1 MRSEA
6 HGGPG
11 TGSGPRPHALRS
23 SLVLTLTAL
32 IWGMAFVA
40 QRVGMESIGPFL
52 FMGVRMFL
60 GALTLLVAFMVPGLV
75 AALRSLWR
83 TGRGEGSQASET
95 GRLGEHPAAPAADG
109 LLPSKRLLLG
119 GAVCGLVIFLAG
131 SAQQVGLVF
140 TPASKAGFLTA
151 LYIVLV
157 PVLGIFL
164 RHRPR
169 WNTWLSVLVAAVGLY
184 FLCMAGAASLQFGD
198 MVVLVGAFF
207 WACHIL
213 VVDHFVAGLGQRE
226 VMGLCIVQFAVA
238 AALSLATAPFL
249 DASFVTGG
257 FEPDAL
263 LAALPAVLY
272 TGILSTGVAF
282 TLQAFG
288 QQGLNPSAASLIM
301 SLEAVFSV
309 LGGALLLGEVL
320 TLRELAGCAA
330 MFAAV
335 LLSQVP
341 VGRRLEQ

>member
-1 MRSEA
+1 
-6 HGGPG
+6 
-11 TGSGPRPHALRS
+11 
-23 SLVLTLTAL
+23 
-32 IWGMAFVA
+32 MAFVA

-52 FMGVRMFL
+52 FMGVRMLL
-60 GALTLLVAFMVPGLV
+60 GALTLLVAFMLPGL
-75 AALRSLWR
+75 AGILRHR
-83 TGRGEGSQASET
+83 RRGEEPSSARGEEERAGCGRPFRPEGRPAT
-95 GRLGEHPAAPAADG
+95 GRL
-109 LLPSKRLLLG
+109 LSSKRLLLG

-157 PVLGIFL
+157 PVLGILL
-164 RHRPR
+164 RHRPH

-184 FLCMAGAASLQFGD
+184 FLCMTDASSLQFGD

-213 VVDHFVAGLGQRE
+213 VIDHFVAGLGQRE
-226 VMGLCIVQFAVA
+226 VMGLCIVQFTVA
-238 AALSLATAPFL
+238 AALSLMCAPFL

-263 LAALPAVLY
+263 VAALPAVLY

-320 TLRELAGCAA
+320 TMRELAGCAA

-341 VGRRLEQ
+341 VGKAKGGSSAF